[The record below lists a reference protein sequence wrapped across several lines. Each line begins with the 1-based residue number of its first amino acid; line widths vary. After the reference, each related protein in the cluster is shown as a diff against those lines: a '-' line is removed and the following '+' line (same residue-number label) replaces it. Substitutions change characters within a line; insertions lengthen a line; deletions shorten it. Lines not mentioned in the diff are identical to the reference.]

1 MTYTFDWKDVVHGQ
15 IEIEAENGVEAERL
29 FREMPLEQRLAAS
42 NVGVDKDT
50 LDIKF
55 VDVGFGDIQTPEEW
69 ALPVIGIHLIALM
82 GNRIW
87 HSRSFF
93 QLSTY

>member
-15 IEIEAENGVEAERL
+15 IEIDAENGIEAERL
-29 FREMPLEQRLAAS
+29 FREMSLEQRLASS

-55 VDVGFGDIQTPEEW
+55 VADGFGDIRTKEEW
-69 ALPVIGIHLIALM
+69 NEAWKQI
-82 GNRIW
+82 
-87 HSRSFF
+87 
-93 QLSTY
+93 T

>member
-15 IEIEAENGVEAERL
+15 IEIEVENGIEAERL
-29 FREMPLEQRLAAS
+29 FREMSLEQRLASS
-42 NVGVDKDT
+42 NVGVYKDT

-69 ALPVIGIHLIALM
+69 EDTWKGIV
-82 GNRIW
+82 
-87 HSRSFF
+87 
-93 QLSTY
+93 

>member
-15 IEIEAENGVEAERL
+15 IEIEAENGIEAERL
-29 FREMPLEQRLAAS
+29 FNEMSLEQRIAAS
-42 NVGVDKDT
+42 KIGADKNT

-69 ALPVIGIHLIALM
+69 EDTFKHC
-82 GNRIW
+82 
-87 HSRSFF
+87 S
-93 QLSTY
+93 

>member
-15 IEIEAENGVEAERL
+15 IEIEAENGIEAERL
-29 FREMPLEQRLAAS
+29 FNEMSLEQRIAAS
-42 NVGVDKDT
+42 KIGADKNT

-69 ALPVIGIHLIALM
+69 EDTSKHC
-82 GNRIW
+82 
-87 HSRSFF
+87 S
-93 QLSTY
+93 

>member
-1 MTYTFDWKDVVHGQ
+1 MTYTFDWKDVVHGK
-15 IEIEAENGVEAERL
+15 IEIEAENGIEAERL

-69 ALPVIGIHLIALM
+69 EDTWKGIVWGVSDGLGLAHRLFHHLIFY
-82 GNRIW
+82 W
-87 HSRSFF
+87 
-93 QLSTY
+93 

>member
-29 FREMPLEQRLAAS
+29 FREMSLEQRLAAS

-50 LDIKF
+50 LDIEF
-55 VDVGFGDIQTPEEW
+55 VDVGFGDIRTKEEW
-69 ALPVIGIHLIALM
+69 NEAWKQI
-82 GNRIW
+82 
-87 HSRSFF
+87 
-93 QLSTY
+93 T

>member
-15 IEIEAENGVEAERL
+15 IEIDAENGVEAERL

-42 NVGVDKDT
+42 KMGVDKDT

-55 VDVGFGDIQTPEEW
+55 VDAGFGDIHTKDEW
-69 ALPVIGIHLIALM
+69 NEGWKQI
-82 GNRIW
+82 
-87 HSRSFF
+87 
-93 QLSTY
+93 T

>member
-15 IEIEAENGVEAERL
+15 IEVEAENGIEAEKI
-29 FREMPLEQRLAAS
+29 FREMTLEQRIAAS
-42 NVGVDKDT
+42 KIGADKNT

-69 ALPVIGIHLIALM
+69 EDTFKHC
-82 GNRIW
+82 
-87 HSRSFF
+87 S
-93 QLSTY
+93 